1 MKSKPSLSWLFLGA
15 TVGLLAAA
23 YGILRQDASVAPL
36 PETAIARVNGSVISR
51 DIYDRVLAQSSFAEE
66 ESTQAGATLI
76 ENLVNEEL
84 LLQRGIELGMAES
97 DSAVRTAIIG
107 SLVASVTAEADAAN
121 PTDEDLLTY
130 LSDNAERF
138 SYTARL
144 GISAWQTDDEK
155 VAQSFAESLRVSADS
170 TPPPGVEQ
178 IPEIPAT
185 PQAIELFRESLGPG
199 IAAAAANMPIGSN
212 AVFARRGRWLIVRV
226 NDKEMQ
232 AITDLD
238 SVRNRVL
245 LDYRRQLAD
254 DTLGSYID
262 NLRQRADVEVAL
274 P

>member
-1 MKSKPSLSWLFLGA
+1 M
-15 TVGLLAAA
+15 
-23 YGILRQDASVAPL
+23 
-36 PETAIARVNGSVISR
+36 
-51 DIYDRVLAQSSFAEE
+51 
-66 ESTQAGATLI
+66 LI
-76 ENLVNEEL
+76 QNLINEEL

-121 PTDEDLLTY
+121 PSDEELSAY
-130 LSDNAERF
+130 LAKNAERF

-144 GISAWQTDDEK
+144 GISAWRTDNEK
-155 VAQSFAESLRVSADS
+155 AAQAFAEALRVSADS
-170 TPPPGVEQ
+170 SPPQGVEKVL
-178 IPEIPAT
+178 EIPAES
-185 PQAIELFRESLGPG
+185 QAIESYRDSLGPG

-212 AVFARRGRWLIVRV
+212 AVFARRGQWLIVRV

-254 DTLGSYID
+254 DSLNNYIE
-262 NLRQRADVEVAL
+262 NLRQRAEVEVAL